1 MEVILIERVHR
12 LGDLGERVKVKPG
25 YARNYLIPSRKAVP
39 ATAVSVAKFETAR
52 GEFIQA
58 QELALAEARSRA
70 EALENLSVTIR
81 ARAGSEGKLFGS
93 VGTLDIASA
102 VTETGV
108 AMEKKQIRLPQGP
121 LREIGTHEVRVHL
134 HPDVDVAIKVVIAA
148 EDEGTS

>member
-39 ATAVSVAKFETAR
+39 AASVAKFETAR

>member
-12 LGDLGERVKVKPG
+12 LGDLGERVKVKSG

-39 ATAVSVAKFETAR
+39 ATAASLAKFETAR
-52 GEFIQA
+52 GELIEA

-81 ARAGSEGKLFGS
+81 ARAGSEGRLFGS
-93 VGTLDIASA
+93 VGTLDIATA
-102 VTETGV
+102 VTEAGV

>member
-39 ATAVSVAKFETAR
+39 AASVAKFETAR
-52 GEFIQA
+52 GELIQA